1 MLLSLFQV
9 EAHWDCGGS
18 GRVRTSW
25 EGVLATGSWV
35 FLQPPSPSPP
45 PHRRKGR
52 GRSNRSDVP
61 AGGRRKGEE
70 ETRPRT
76 YGGCLEPF
84 VLQILVSDTCLSF
97 QATLEQDR
105 AT

>member
-9 EAHWDCGGS
+9 ERHTGIVGGGGGS

-25 EGVLATGSWV
+25 GGVSATGSWV

-61 AGGRRKGEE
+61 AGGEERVKRRRVPGP
-70 ETRPRT
+70 TVA
-76 YGGCLEPF
+76 GGG
-84 VLQILVSDTCLSF
+84 QH
-97 QATLEQDR
+97 
-105 AT
+105 

>member
-9 EAHWDCGGS
+9 ERHTGIVGGS
-18 GRVRTSW
+18 GRVKTSW
-25 EGVLATGSWV
+25 EGVLATRSWV

-61 AGGRRKGEE
+61 AGGRRKGEGDASE
-70 ETRPRT
+70 DLRWLS
-76 YGGCLEPF
+76 GDNINQLEPV
-84 VLQILVSDTCLSF
+84 VLQTNSGK
-97 QATLEQDR
+97 
-105 AT
+105 

>member
-9 EAHWDCGGS
+9 ERHTGIVGGS
-18 GRVRTSW
+18 GRVKTSW
-25 EGVLATGSWV
+25 EGVSATGSWV

-61 AGGRRKGEE
+61 AGGRRKSEE
-70 ETRPRT
+70 ETRPRA
-76 YGGCLEPF
+76 YGGCRGTTFINWNL
-84 VLQILVSDTCLSF
+84 
-97 QATLEQDR
+97 
-105 AT
+105 